1 VSFQATKWA
10 MDLGLSLALG
20 AVLKSLAHHASPD
33 GSDARPGIERISW
46 ESGLAPRAVQNNLKQ
61 LETQGYIR
69 KVSSG
74 VGGRRQ
80 RTDYQLLMAENPAP
94 DAPFTKQKPRI
105 SRQQT
110 PHLTTLNPA
119 SHDITIRKNSQR
131 TVIEQSYT
139 AELPK
144 KVVTKKGVAPT
155 WKPSGWYIVIFNARK
170 NWIVASPREFVERM
184 EKSYAADVLLREA
197 HKAADWIESKP
208 SKQRDHGLK
217 KFFGGWMERWQNSA
231 AGDKTPRKPG
241 VLRRP
246 DGDKTIGTITRS
258 QVKI

>member
-1 VSFQATKWA
+1 MSFQATKWA

-94 DAPFTKQKPRI
+94 DAPFTKHKPRI
-105 SRQQT
+105 SRHHYKEEQ
-110 PHLTTLNPA
+110 
-119 SHDITIRKNSQR
+119 SKNSYR
-131 TVIEQSYT
+131 TVIYC
-139 AELPK
+139 
-144 KVVTKKGVAPT
+144 GVAKKSRHEKRGRT
-155 WKPSGWYIVIFNARK
+155 G
-170 NWIVASPREFVERM
+170 VETIGLVHR
-184 EKSYAADVLLREA
+184 YF
-197 HKAADWIESKP
+197 
-208 SKQRDHGLK
+208 QRPKELDRCVS
-217 KFFGGWMERWQNSA
+217 E
-231 AGDKTPRKPG
+231 G
-241 VLRRP
+241 VRRTYGEILRR
-246 DGDKTIGTITRS
+246 
-258 QVKI
+258 

>member
-1 VSFQATKWA
+1 

-94 DAPFTKQKPRI
+94 DAPFTKHKPRI

-119 SHDITIRKNSQR
+119 SHDITIRKNSQG

-144 KVVTKKGVAPT
+144 KVVTKKRGRTDVETIGLVHRYFQRPKELDRCLSEGVCRT
-155 WKPSGWYIVIFNARK
+155 YGEI
-170 NWIVASPREFVERM
+170 
-184 EKSYAADVLLREA
+184 
-197 HKAADWIESKP
+197 
-208 SKQRDHGLK
+208 
-217 KFFGGWMERWQNSA
+217 
-231 AGDKTPRKPG
+231 
-241 VLRRP
+241 LRR
-246 DGDKTIGTITRS
+246 
-258 QVKI
+258 